1 VRVGIVAPPWA
12 PVPPPLYGG
21 IEQAIDGL
29 ARGFQAAGH
38 DVVMFTTGDS
48 TSPVERRW
56 LLEASEGYR
65 MGYTVPELRHVIA
78 AYEQLDDVDVVH
90 DHSVLGP
97 VYAER
102 FPGKKVVTTIHGPF
116 NDELTDIYRRIAD
129 RVPIIAISHA
139 QRAVVPDLPIAK
151 VIHHGIDASAFPRG
165 EGSGGYC
172 LFLGRMNP
180 DKGAQRAAVAAR
192 KAGVPLVMAGKCRE
206 PWEHQFFDQE
216 IAPNL
221 SDDIRYAG
229 EVPHEE
235 KVRLLAGAAC
245 TLFPIRWNEPFGLV
259 MVESLACGTPVLAFK
274 EGAAPE
280 VIEHGR
286 TGYLCEDESDMA
298 EFIAAAGDLDR
309 ADCRAAVEGY
319 FSMERCVGEHLELFE
334 GLLKR

>member
-1 VRVGIVAPPWA
+1 MRVGIVAPPWA

-29 ARGFQAAGH
+29 ARGFQKAGH
-38 DVVMFTTGDS
+38 HVVMFTTADS

-65 MGYTVPELRHVIA
+65 MGYTVPELRHVMA
-78 AYEQLDDVDVVH
+78 AYEQLDDVDVIH

-102 FPGKKVVTTIHGPF
+102 YPDKKVLTTIHGPF
-116 NDELTDIYRRIAD
+116 NDELTDIYRRIAH

-139 QRAVVPDLPIAK
+139 QRAVVPELPIAR
-151 VIHHGIDASAFPRG
+151 VIHHGIDAARFPFG
-165 EGSGGYC
+165 DGDGGYC

-180 DKGAQRAAVAAR
+180 DKGAQRAALAAR

-216 IAPNL
+216 IAPYL
-221 SDDIRYAG
+221 DDEIRYVG

-235 KVRLLAGAAC
+235 KVRLLANAAC

-259 MVESLACGTPVLAFK
+259 MVESLACGTPVLAFR

-286 TGYLCEDESDMA
+286 TGFLCEDETDMA
-298 EFIAAAGDLDR
+298 EFITSVRELDR

-319 FSMERCVGEHLELFE
+319 FSMDRCVGEHLELF
-334 GLLKR
+334 GDLLGR